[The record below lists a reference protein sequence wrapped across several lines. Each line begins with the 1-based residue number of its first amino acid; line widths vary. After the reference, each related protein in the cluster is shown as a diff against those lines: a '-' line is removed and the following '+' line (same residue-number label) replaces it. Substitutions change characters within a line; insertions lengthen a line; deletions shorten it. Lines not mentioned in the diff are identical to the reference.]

1 MTDDRITKSLRK
13 QCRSAWIMVEDAID
27 KCEESEWR
35 KPAAIPFF
43 VPARI
48 ILHII
53 QTFDYYVD
61 TTPKQFNWHRFGD
74 WENASA
80 EELPGKESLR
90 SYLQKIRKKANSWL
104 DAARGEG
111 LDISDDVFR
120 TDFEAPVERLIY
132 AIRHLHHHLGQ
143 LSFDLQLRKGSEIL
157 WD

>member
-1 MTDDRITKSLRK
+1 MTDDRAIKSFRK

-48 ILHII
+48 ILHAI
-53 QTFDYYVD
+53 QAFDYYVD
-61 TTPKQFNWHRFGD
+61 AKPKQFNWLRFGD

-80 EELPGKESLR
+80 DELPDRAGLR
-90 SYLQKIRKKANSWL
+90 SYLQEVREKADSWL
-104 DAARGEG
+104 DEARDEG
-111 LDISDDVFR
+111 LDMADDVFQ

-132 AIRHLHHHLGQ
+132 AVRHLQHHLGQ
-143 LSFDLQLRKGSEIL
+143 LSLDLQLRKSGEIV